1 MVQIKDSVLRD
12 SGVPPGCFPASSRY
26 AHLHDAAPA
35 LRCDMSA
42 AVRDGKDVRTAFSTP
57 DDDSDCQQL
66 VNNLSRELYVV
77 DFRRVVRG
85 SKKVRIFRKTGLTFQ
100 KVVQGIPKQQ
110 NDTACKLKTRR
121 SQVPRFSR
129 GNLFAP
135 VICGSLCRSVRT
147 GSGRFPQGPPAALST
162 SFEKQP

>member
-26 AHLHDAAPA
+26 AHLLDAAPA
-35 LRCDMSA
+35 
-42 AVRDGKDVRTAFSTP
+42 VRHDCPSGVGNGKAFRTAFLAP

-85 SKKVRIFRKTGLTFQ
+85 SKKVRIFREIGLTFQ
-100 KVVQGIPKQQ
+100 KVVQGSRNNGTIQRASSKRGEKSAAVFPRKPLCAR
-110 NDTACKLKTRR
+110 DLRAV
-121 SQVPRFSR
+121 VPFGPDRLRTVSARAGR
-129 GNLFAP
+129 GIVNKF
-135 VICGSLCRSVRT
+135 
-147 GSGRFPQGPPAALST
+147 
-162 SFEKQP
+162 